1 MEIFAICL
9 IIALITLWSWQA
21 YASANSLVMLLKS
34 KKAAHK
40 VATNDLNIES
50 LFNAAV
56 QPDDTP
62 HLSRYARSHVINM
75 EAYAHDRNL
84 DAWHII
90 YNKKDEMDNIIFFNL
105 FEYVD
110 HFNRKTN
117 TQTTKTKETIYI
129 FRRHHK
135 QLVDWHDIH
144 NDLQHQYAFM
154 NIKTIRPNH
163 DNLDNNPVTT
173 FEMSY
178 GDKMP
183 AQYQD
188 LLADLENHAD

>member
-1 MEIFAICL
+1 MEIFAVGL
-9 IIALITLWSWQA
+9 IVALIALWSWQA
-21 YASANSLVMLLKS
+21 YCSSNSLVMLLKS

-56 QPDDTP
+56 ERDDTP

-84 DAWHII
+84 DSWHII
-90 YNKKDEMDNIIFFNL
+90 YDKKKEMDKIIFFNL

-110 HFNRKTN
+110 HFSRKTN
-117 TQTTKTKETIYI
+117 NEHTKTKEVIYI

-135 QLVDWHDIH
+135 QLVDWNDIH
-144 NDLQHQYAFM
+144 SDLKHQYAFM
-154 NIKTIRPNH
+154 TIKTVRPTH
-163 DNLDNNPVTT
+163 DNLDHDPVTT
-173 FEMSY
+173 FKMSY

-183 AQYQD
+183 GQYQD
-188 LLADLENHAD
+188 LLAELENHAD